1 MSCRP
6 SEPRLP
12 ARQRGAALVVALL
25 VFAVAA
31 ALMVGLQRD
40 FTLQF
45 QRGSNVFLGE
55 QAWTY
60 LMGAEDLAG
69 VALGVDAIQD
79 RARET
84 PRDDL
89 SEIWAQ
95 ESTPYALEEG
105 GWLMGSLSDLQG
117 RFNLNNL
124 VADPDGLGAGSDGDG
139 SGGDGN
145 GEQDNS
151 DADGA
156 EVGEAAAPQPTAP
169 APPTTGDNAFEG
181 RFNVPQKQLIRLLL
195 ALEGVGLSERDA
207 IALVEAITDFIDADS
222 ERRIAGAESET
233 YRSAQPAY
241 YPANRPLASV
251 SELRAITGMT
261 EPLYRALAPL
271 VTVWPSSGGPL
282 NILTAPPTVLATLN
296 TPDNLTPL
304 DPEDV
309 EALVQRR
316 TEGVIV
322 SVDTLLADPLFAG
335 RDLGELAPWLG
346 ESSDWFLLN
355 ARVEIAGRE
364 VRMYSVLERTE
375 ELTNSRFR
383 SMGEL

>member
-6 SEPRLP
+6 SESRSI
-12 ARQRGAALVVALL
+12 AAQRGAALVVALL

-55 QAWTY
+55 QAWAY

-69 VALGVDAIQD
+69 VALGIDAIQD
-79 RARET
+79 RAREA

-95 ESTPYALEEG
+95 ESTPYALEGG

-117 RFNLNNL
+117 RFNINNL
-124 VADPDGLGAGSDGDG
+124 IADPGEGGIGGGSDDEQAGGDTDTDAGEADSPAPAAPTPPAPTPPATGG
-139 SGGDGN
+139 SG
-145 GEQDNS
+145 
-151 DADGA
+151 
-156 EVGEAAAPQPTAP
+156 
-169 APPTTGDNAFEG
+169 FEG
-181 RFNVPQKQLIRLLL
+181 RFNAPQKQLIRLLQ

-207 IALVEAITDFIDADS
+207 IELVEAITDFIDADS
-222 ERRIAGAESET
+222 ERRLAGAESET

-251 SELRAITGMT
+251 SELRAVTGMT

-271 VTVWPSSGGPL
+271 VTVWPASGAPL
-282 NILTAPPTVLATLN
+282 NILTAPPPVLASLN
-296 TPDNLTPL
+296 TADDLAPL
-304 DPEDV
+304 APEDI
-309 EALVQRR
+309 EELVQRR
-316 TEGVIV
+316 NEGLVV
-322 SVDTLLADPLFAG
+322 DVDTLLADPLFVG
-335 RDLGELAPWLG
+335 RDLSELAPWLG

-355 ARVEIAGRE
+355 ARVEIADRE